1 MPAGTDR
8 HVRSPDG
15 FQDYLVIVLTPSFR
29 TRSQAA
35 RRDLPA
41 EVPPPVLERA
51 GATACVAADELFSA
65 RIIQRRDP
73 AALCLGRP
81 VVSPVVRARGP

>member
-1 MPAGTDR
+1 MFSLRTDFR
-8 HVRSPDG
+8 ATWSSC
-15 FQDYLVIVLTPSFR
+15 YLTSFR

-35 RRDLPA
+35 RGDLPA

-65 RIIQRRDP
+65 WIIQRRDP